1 MCGATHR
8 GFESPPLRIFSLSS
22 IFRFPD
28 RPAITVKPMGR
39 IVSLEDAFA
48 YYINRTYRMLRVDFI
63 HITREAGHE
72 LTPEQYFVLNKLYHR
87 PGQSQSDLSAELNDR
102 ANMKRGLDVLEKAGL
117 VERRADDS
125 DRRKN
130 RVFLTDRG
138 LQVVQS
144 LNPAIEKA
152 RRRIYAG
159 LNDKDMSAMR
169 RILDIIETNLGRE
182 I

>member
-1 MCGATHR
+1 
-8 GFESPPLRIFSLSS
+8 
-22 IFRFPD
+22 
-28 RPAITVKPMGR
+28 MGR

-102 ANMKRGLDVLEKAGL
+102 PNMKRGLDVLEKAGL
-117 VERRADDS
+117 VERRSDEH

-130 RVFLTDRG
+130 RVFLTARG
-138 LQVVQS
+138 LHVVQS

-152 RRRIYAG
+152 RRRVYAG
-159 LNDKDMSAMR
+159 LNEKDMRAMR
-169 RILDIIETNLGRE
+169 RILDIIETNIERRT
-182 I
+182 